1 LTKSIL
7 AYIMIKVRNWETVM
21 SVKKLLIV
29 CVAAVSLSACLNNSG
44 PKGQMGGLLG
54 AGGGALLGSQ
64 VKGKAQIPAIVAG
77 TILGGVLGNSIG
89 NSLDKVDQMTMA
101 KTTQRTLE
109 VVRDGETNTWR
120 NPNTGNS
127 GTVVPTRTY
136 QSNNTYCREF
146 QQTVVV
152 GGQQQSAYGTACRQ
166 PDGTW
171 KIQG

>member
-1 LTKSIL
+1 
-7 AYIMIKVRNWETVM
+7 MIKVRNWETVM
-21 SVKKLLIV
+21 SVKKLLLV
-29 CVAAVSLSACLNNSG
+29 SAVAVSLAACSSG
-44 PKGQMGGLLG
+44 PKGQMGGVLG

-64 VKGKAQIPAIVAG
+64 VKGKAKIPAIVLG
-77 TILGGVLGNSIG
+77 TVLGGVLGNSIG

-109 VVRDGETNTWR
+109 VVKDGETTSWR

-136 QSNNTYCREF
+136 QANNTYCREF
-146 QQTVVV
+146 QQTVTV

-166 PDGTW
+166 PDGSW